1 MPSSFLRRRIDS
13 FRFALAGIRAAF
25 WTEINM
31 RIHLAA
37 ALVVVAVAFVLE
49 VTATE
54 WCLLIFCIGIVWAA
68 EIFNTALEALVNLV
82 SPVQHPLA
90 GKVKDLAAGAVL
102 VTAIMAVVVGL
113 FIFMPH
119 LVRLFSP
126 AP

>member
-1 MPSSFLRRRIDS
+1 MPPSFLRRRINS
-13 FRFALAGIRAAF
+13 FRFALAGIKAAF

-37 ALVVVAVAFVLE
+37 ALVVILVAFVLK

-54 WCLLIFCIGIVWAA
+54 WCLLVFCIGIVWAA

-102 VTAIMAVVVGL
+102 ITAIMAVVVGL
-113 FIFMPH
+113 IIFVPH
-119 LVRLFSP
+119 LVRIVSP

>member
-37 ALVVVAVAFVLE
+37 ALVVVVVAFVLE

-54 WCLLIFCIGIVWAA
+54 WCLLIFCIGVVWAA

-113 FIFMPH
+113 LIFGPH
-119 LVRLFSP
+119 LVRVFSP

>member
-113 FIFMPH
+113 LIFGPH
-119 LVRLFSP
+119 LVRLFRP
-126 AP
+126 EP

>member
-37 ALVVVAVAFVLE
+37 ALVVVVVAFVLE

-54 WCLLIFCIGIVWAA
+54 WCLLIFCIGVVWAA

-113 FIFMPH
+113 IIFGPH
-119 LVRLFSP
+119 LLGWLNP
-126 AP
+126 

>member
-1 MPSSFLRRRIDS
+1 MPPSFLRRRINS
-13 FRFALAGIRAAF
+13 FRFALDGIKAAF

-37 ALVVVAVAFVLE
+37 TLVVVVVAFVLG

-54 WCLLIFCIGIVWAA
+54 WCLLVFCIGMVWAA
-68 EIFNTALEALVNLV
+68 ELFNTALEALVNLV

-113 FIFMPH
+113 IIFGPH
-119 LVRLFSP
+119 LLRLLNP
-126 AP
+126 